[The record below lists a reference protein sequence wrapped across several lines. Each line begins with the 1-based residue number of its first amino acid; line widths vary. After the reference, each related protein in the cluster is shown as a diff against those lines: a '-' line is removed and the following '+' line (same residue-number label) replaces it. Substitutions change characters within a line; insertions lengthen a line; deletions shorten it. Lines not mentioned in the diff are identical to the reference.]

1 MVQWPLRIG
10 ELEDAL
16 IEAGTNRER
25 AAAAAEATAPAI
37 MAATIDQLDERE
49 MATDFARLT
58 TMVRVGGALIG
69 GGVLAILVRV
79 YFP

>member
-1 MVQWPLRIG
+1 MALRVG

-16 IEAGTNRER
+16 IEAGASPAK

-37 MAATIDQLDERE
+37 VSEKLDRLLTE
-49 MATDFARLT
+49 MTRLIT
-58 TMVRVGGALIG
+58 TVRVGGALIG